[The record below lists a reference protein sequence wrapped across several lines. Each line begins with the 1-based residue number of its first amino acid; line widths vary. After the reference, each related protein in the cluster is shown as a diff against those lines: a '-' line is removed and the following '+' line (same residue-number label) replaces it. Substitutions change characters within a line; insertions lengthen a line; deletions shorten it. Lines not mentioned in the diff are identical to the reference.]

1 MNFQAILTNLYFI
14 LIYADGK
21 LNEKEMKL
29 SEKMILAEKLDRE
42 AFKAQLELL
51 KSSDLKVVYTN
62 TIVHLK
68 KLKAVDQT
76 RIVAWLCMV
85 ANIDGFM
92 DKAEWMFIYKI
103 YAKELNLKLDEV
115 MKVQRDLILLTQK
128 QADLLA

>member
-29 SEKMILAEKLDRE
+29 SDKMILAEKLDRE

-51 KSSDLKVVYTN
+51 KSSDLQVVYNN
-62 TIVHLK
+62 TIIHLK
-68 KLKAVDQT
+68 KLKAIDQT

-103 YAKELNLKLDEV
+103 YAKELNLKLDDV

>member
-1 MNFQAILTNLYFI
+1 MNFQAILTNLYFV

-21 LNEKEMKL
+21 LNEKEMNF
-29 SEKMILAEKLDRE
+29 SDKMILAEKLDRE

-51 KSSDLKVVYTN
+51 KSSDLQAVYTS

-68 KLKAVDQT
+68 KLKADDQI
-76 RIVAWLCMV
+76 RIIAWLCMV

-103 YAKELNLKLDEV
+103 YAKELNLKLDDV
-115 MKVQRDLILLTQK
+115 MKVQRDLILVTQK
-128 QADLLA
+128 QVDLLA

>member
-51 KSSDLKVVYTN
+51 KSSDLQVVYNN
-62 TIVHLK
+62 TIIHLK
-68 KLKAVDQT
+68 KLKAIDQT

-103 YAKELNLKLDEV
+103 YAKELNLKLDDV